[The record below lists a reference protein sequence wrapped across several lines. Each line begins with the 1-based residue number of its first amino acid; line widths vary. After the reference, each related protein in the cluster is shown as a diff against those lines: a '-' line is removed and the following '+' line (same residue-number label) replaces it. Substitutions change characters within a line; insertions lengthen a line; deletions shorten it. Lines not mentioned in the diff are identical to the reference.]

1 VPLHQGTGWDV
12 SGRAAAP
19 GYKERGT
26 MTEYSATIAI
36 AEPRLPGYVLVR
48 VASTAELV
56 ASPHVPDEL
65 MNTTEARP

>member
-1 VPLHQGTGWDV
+1 
-12 SGRAAAP
+12 
-19 GYKERGT
+19 
-26 MTEYSATIAI
+26 MTECSATIAI

-56 ASPHVPDEL
+56 ASPQVPDEL